1 MRRWG
6 VGARVISSAGVGL
19 LLAAGMCG
27 AGRIEDR
34 GVHDG
39 FPGTFD
45 ELGGITILAAVF
57 VLVVGVVIAL
67 LEAIGERRGA
77 RRG

>member
-34 GVHDG
+34 EFTMG
-39 FPGTFD
+39 FRARLTS
-45 ELGGITILAAVF
+45 LGESQFLRQSSF
-57 VLVVGVVIAL
+57 WWW
-67 LEAIGERRGA
+67 EW
-77 RRG
+77 